1 LGDENNEF
9 KTNLPVDRNTKRPST
24 PAPGGVDGMGTWLT
38 GENYRREREF
48 KLDVME
54 WLNNGQ
60 PKLFRSPAEGNYI
73 VRLMNVSL
81 SPNDTLGRML
91 HTFTC
96 SATEIAAPTFE
107 NFYDLLWNH
116 GELDLQ
122 AFAKEYHYG
131 LPVKFIA
138 GKKYSPVK
146 IYAGR
151 EQRTNADAIVCV
163 LENVSNHKVTRLQYA
178 IDLTTLVYLLGQYI
192 VEDLIKY
199 MQK

>member
-1 LGDENNEF
+1 
-9 KTNLPVDRNTKRPST
+9 
-24 PAPGGVDGMGTWLT
+24 MGTWLT

-73 VRLMNVSL
+73 VRLMNISL

-107 NFYDLLWNH
+107 NFYD
-116 GELDLQ
+116 
-122 AFAKEYHYG
+122 YG
-131 LPVKFIA
+131 FV
-138 GKKYSPVK
+138 
-146 IYAGR
+146 
-151 EQRTNADAIVCV
+151 
-163 LENVSNHKVTRLQYA
+163 
-178 IDLTTLVYLLGQYI
+178 
-192 VEDLIKY
+192 VEDYTETRNMKINQINLTRDLPADIVDSDGSIIIPSAY
-199 MQK
+199 MASITADPFTKFSYTLAGYT